1 MVAFLTRAPVEK
13 RILLIGDKVM
23 CLMSAAAG
31 IDSIEYLGSNCKE
44 IEELLRSEWSKYGVM
59 ILVKNAVDECSNLR
73 KFLNE
78 LPEEVLVTIIEHPKL
93 IAEADPRKYYEE
105 LLKKYIGL
113 LVQL

>member
-1 MVAFLTRAPVEK
+1 MVASLTKAPVEK

-23 CLMSAAAG
+23 CLMGAAAG
-31 IDSIEYLGSNCKE
+31 IDSIEYLGGNCRE
-44 IEELLRSEWSKYGVM
+44 IEEFLKSEWSKYGVM
-59 ILVKNAVDECSNLR
+59 ILVKNVVDECSSLR
-73 KFLNE
+73 KFLSE
-78 LPEEVLVTIIEHPKL
+78 LPEEVLVTIVEHPKL